1 MAHRV
6 PRAWRIVLLL
16 VVGMASARS
25 LGADELDA
33 TILRVFLKDGTA
45 IASFGEYARVG
56 DRIIFSMLLGAGSPP
71 RLQLV
76 NLPASAID
84 WASTSRYADA
94 ARYARYVASRADA
107 DYTALTNEV
116 AKALNQIALASDTS
130 AKLDVAMRVRRLLAH
145 WPSQHYGYR
154 AGNVQEM
161 AMLLEEAISELRA
174 SAGERQFALSLVA
187 TAEPPSTSLLLP
199 PPTVSETIEQGLA
212 VANATDVAAERLSLL
227 QTVASLVGE
236 AVASLPGPWVT
247 WARESVR
254 QAIEIEARIEREYGQ
269 LARRLLGL
277 ANARAAHADVRGVE
291 SVVRAAR
298 RVDARLG
305 GKRPDQ
311 MAALMAELDRRLDAA
326 RRLRLAR
333 DQWTLN
339 IDHYRAYRREALPL
353 FEQLD
358 RNRADLEQIRSLA
371 GPDVEALESLVRRL
385 QASLARAAGIQ
396 APADLQ
402 SLHATLVSALQ
413 LGANAARLRQAAAR
427 SASLPLAWDASAA
440 AAGSL
445 MLGGRARSAL
455 DRLMRP
461 PERP

>member
-6 PRAWRIVLLL
+6 PRLWRIVLLL
-16 VVGMASARS
+16 VVGMASARP

-56 DRIIFSMLLGAGSPP
+56 DRIVFSMLLGAGSPP

-94 ARYARYVASRADA
+94 ARSARYVASRADA
-107 DYTALTNEV
+107 DYAALTNEV
-116 AKALNQIALASDTS
+116 AKALNQIALASDAS
-130 AKLDVAMRVRRLLAH
+130 AKLDVAMRVRRLLAD

-212 VANATDVAAERLSLL
+212 VANATDVAAERWSLL

-236 AVASLPGPWVT
+236 AAASLPGPWVT

-269 LARRLLGL
+269 LVRRLLGL
-277 ANARAAHADVRGVE
+277 VNARAAHADVRGIE

-298 RVDARLG
+298 RADVRLG

-311 MAALMAELDRRLDAA
+311 MAALMAELDRRLDTA

-333 DQWTLN
+333 DQWALN
-339 IDHYRAYRREALPL
+339 IDHYRAYRRDALPL

-371 GPDVEALESLVRRL
+371 GPDVDALESLVRRL
-385 QASLARAAGIQ
+385 QASLARAGGIQ

-427 SASLPLAWDASAA
+427 SASLPQAWDASAA